1 MDAVEFVDLI
11 RSRFYFKDLYHFT
24 DRSNLESIKEF
35 GLLSKARLDELGIS
49 PLNPGGDEQSR
60 NSDRE
65 HGIYNFVSLS
75 FTPRN
80 PMAYTCRQDGRHPN
94 QVMISVCP
102 SVLLLPNTLICSEMA
117 NTTGARFHPVSEA
130 LEDLDYEVWL
140 KDHGLKF
147 ADIKERVDKMSRVE
161 VLVCTQVPRNKL
173 LSCRSSS

>member
-80 PMAYTCRQDGRHPN
+80 PMAYT
-94 QVMISVCP
+94 
-102 SVLLLPNTLICSEMA
+102 
-117 NTTGARFHPVSEA
+117 
-130 LEDLDYEVWL
+130 WL
-140 KDHGLKF
+140 CCTNPAGDSLF
-147 ADIKERVDKMSRVE
+147 ESRVIAGRYE
-161 VLVCTQVPRNKL
+161 QL
-173 LSCRSSS
+173 